1 VTGAGAPR
9 STPGTGRHAWA
20 ALALAAALHAAVDAA
35 CGVLLWG
42 AVRDGHLSAGSAWAA
57 FLLYNL
63 LAFAVQ
69 PLLGLAV
76 DRGSWARGG
85 AVAGAALTAAGLTA
99 AAAWPQALA
108 PAIAA
113 AGLGNALFHIGGGV
127 LSLRVQ
133 PGRATAP
140 GLFVAPGAAG
150 VAVGILAG
158 RAGAPAWPFVAAVA
172 LLTTAL
178 WFAWPALG
186 GAPRSA
192 RAARAVPAPRS
203 TSVAGPA
210 LPPAASPRLGF
221 AVAVALL
228 LLVVAL
234 RSFVGLDL
242 VMPWKSDVT
251 LLAMLTAAVV
261 LGKAAGGVAADRFG
275 WRPVACGAL
284 LVSAPLLAVGAA
296 SPWAGI
302 VGILVFNMTM
312 PVTLAATA
320 RLMPGQEGF
329 AFGLTCLALFCG
341 ALPVLAGWTP
351 PLGAAA
357 LAAACGAAAL
367 ALWAA
372 LAGRS
377 AARKQSD
384 AARSVHPEERSYA

>member
-1 VTGAGAPR
+1 MTGAGVPR
-9 STPGTGRHAWA
+9 RMPETGRHAWA
-20 ALALAAALHAAVDAA
+20 ALAPAAALHAAVDAA

-42 AVRDGHLSAGSAWAA
+42 AVRGGHLSAGDAWAA

-76 DRGSWARGG
+76 DRGSWARGA
-85 AVAGAALTAAGLTA
+85 AVGGAALTAAGLTVV
-99 AAAWPQALA
+99 AAWPQALA
-108 PAIAA
+108 AAIAA
-113 AGLGNALFHIGGGV
+113 AGLGNALFHVGGGI
-127 LSLRVQ
+127 LSLRLQ

-150 VAVGILAG
+150 VTAGILAG

-172 LLTTAL
+172 LLATAL
-178 WFAWPALG
+178 WFVWPALG
-186 GAPRSA
+186 RARRSA
-192 RAARAVPAPRS
+192 RASRTMPTPRS
-203 TSVAGPA
+203 TSAPGRA
-210 LPPAASPRLGF
+210 LPLAASPRLGF
-221 AVAVALL
+221 AIAVTLL

-251 LLAMLTAAVV
+251 LLATLTAAVV

-284 LVSAPLLAVGAA
+284 LVSVPLLAIGGAN
-296 SPWAGI
+296 PWAGI

-341 ALPVLAGWTP
+341 ALPVLAGWAP
-351 PLGAAA
+351 PLDAVA
-357 LAAACGAAAL
+357 LSAACGVAAV

-377 AARKQSD
+377 AARKQP
-384 AARSVHPEERSYA
+384 AAASVHPEERSFA

>member
-1 VTGAGAPR
+1 MPR
-9 STPGTGRHAWA
+9 STPETGRRAWA
-20 ALALAAALHAAVDAA
+20 ALALAAAQHAAVDAA

-42 AVRDGHLSAGSAWAA
+42 AVRDGHLSPGSAWAA

-85 AVAGAALTAAGLTA
+85 AVSGAALTAAGLVT

-113 AGLGNALFHIGGGV
+113 AGLGNALFHIGGGI
-127 LSLRVQ
+127 LSLRLQ

-150 VAVGILAG
+150 VTLGIVAG
-158 RAGAPAWPFVAAVA
+158 RAGAPAWPFVAAIA
-172 LLTTAL
+172 LLATTL
-178 WFAWPALG
+178 WFVWPALVRA
-186 GAPRSA
+186 APSA
-192 RAARAVPAPRS
+192 RAPRALPAPRS
-203 TSVAGPA
+203 RGVPGGAFP
-210 LPPAASPRLGF
+210 LAASPRLGL

-251 LLAMLTAAVV
+251 LLATLTAAVV

-284 LVSAPLLAVGAA
+284 LVSVPLLAAGA
-296 SPWAGI
+296 SPWAG
-302 VGILVFNMTM
+302 VAGILVFNMTM

-329 AFGLTCLALFCG
+329 ALGLTCLALFCG
-341 ALPVLAGWTP
+341 ALPVLAGWAP

-377 AARKQSD
+377 ATRARAD
-384 AARSVHPEERSYA
+384 AAQSIHPERRSLA

>member
-42 AVRDGHLSAGSAWAA
+42 AVRDGRLGAEAAWAA

-99 AAAWPQALA
+99 AAAWPQALT

-113 AGLGNALFHIGGGV
+113 AGLGNALFHVGGGV

-150 VAVGILAG
+150 VTAGILAG
-158 RAGAPAWPFVAAVA
+158 RAGAPAWPFVTAVA
-172 LLTTAL
+172 LLAAAL
-178 WFAWPALG
+178 WLVWPALVRA
-186 GAPRSA
+186 APGTRA
-192 RAARAVPAPRS
+192 LVAARAPRR
-203 TSVAGPA
+203 PLR
-210 LPPAASPRLGF
+210 LPASPRLGF

-251 LLAMLTAAVV
+251 LLAMLTGAVV

-377 AARKQSD
+377 AVRKPSD
-384 AARSVHPEERSYA
+384 AARSVHPDERSYA

>member
-1 VTGAGAPR
+1 MPR
-9 STPGTGRHAWA
+9 STPETGRRAWA

-76 DRGSWARGG
+76 DRGSWTRGG
-85 AVAGAALTAAGLTA
+85 AVSGAALTAAGLMT

-113 AGLGNALFHIGGGV
+113 AGLGNALFHVGGGV
-127 LSLRVQ
+127 LSLRLQ

-150 VAVGILAG
+150 VTAGILAG
-158 RAGAPAWPFVAAVA
+158 RAGAPAWPFVAAIV
-172 LLTTAL
+172 LLTTTL
-178 WFAWPALG
+178 WFVWPALVR
-186 GAPRSA
+186 ASQAA
-192 RAARAVPAPRS
+192 RAPRAVPAPRS
-203 TSVAGPA
+203 SSAPRAA
-210 LPPAASPRLGF
+210 LRLTASPRLGF
-221 AVAVALL
+221 AAAVALL

-251 LLAMLTAAVV
+251 LLATLTAAVV

-284 LVSAPLLAVGAA
+284 LVAVPLLAVGAA

-302 VGILVFNMTM
+302 AGILVFNMTM

-341 ALPVLAGWTP
+341 ALPVLAGWAP

-377 AARKQSD
+377 ATCARADVSPPI
-384 AARSVHPEERSYA
+384 HPEERSYA

>member
-1 VTGAGAPR
+1 MLR
-9 STPGTGRHAWA
+9 STPASGRRAWA

-57 FLLYNL
+57 FLIYNL

-85 AVAGAALTAAGLTA
+85 AVSGAALTAAGLMM

-113 AGLGNALFHIGGGV
+113 AGLGNALFHVGGGV
-127 LSLRVQ
+127 FSLRLQ

-150 VAVGILAG
+150 VTVGILAG
-158 RAGAPAWPFVAAVA
+158 RAGAPAWPFVAAIA
-172 LLTTAL
+172 LLATTL
-178 WFAWPALG
+178 WFVWPALVRAARSARASRAAS
-186 GAPRSA
+186 APRSA
-192 RAARAVPAPRS
+192 SVPRRAL
-203 TSVAGPA
+203 A
-210 LPPAASPRLGF
+210 LAASPRLGF

-251 LLAMLTAAVV
+251 LLATLTAAVV
-261 LGKAAGGVAADRFG
+261 LGKAAGGVTADLFG
-275 WRPVACGAL
+275 WRSVACGAL
-284 LVSAPLLAVGAA
+284 LVSVPLLAVGAA

-302 VGILVFNMTM
+302 AGILVFNMTM

-341 ALPVLAGWTP
+341 ALPVLAGWAP

-357 LAAACGAAAL
+357 LVAACGAAAL

-377 AARKQSD
+377 ASRSRAD
-384 AARSVHPEERSYA
+384 AAKSIHPERRSFA